1 MHTNQNP
8 IIVGLDIGT
17 TKIVAIAAQ
26 KNEFGKMEV
35 IGFGKAESNG
45 VNHGVVQNL
54 EKCIRSIEKALE
66 NLKISNVNLEVHN
79 VYVGIAGQHIKSI
92 PSRGDLT
99 REDAENIITKEEIQK
114 LINDRSKEP
123 IPAGDQ
129 IIDIIPT
136 DFTVD
141 GTAGLKLSD
150 VIGMNGTKIGANF
163 HIITG
168 DRNAIRNIERCI
180 KEAGLN
186 AKDIILQPLASAAAV
201 LSDEDLE
208 AGVAIVDIG
217 GGTTDMAVFVDGIL
231 RHTAVIPFAGTNI
244 TNDIRTGL
252 GVLKSQ
258 AEQLKVKFGSAIA
271 QEANSNEFI
280 SIPGIKGLPTRE
292 LSSKNLSGIIQARME
307 EILEYVVYHLKQQDL
322 EKRLNGGII
331 ITGGGSSL
339 KNLKQL
345 TEFKTALNTRVG
357 LPIEHLTSNFDEALA
372 NPMYSTCIGLILKGF
387 LDLEGQTEDV
397 NAKNTME
404 ACLAAEH
411 DEETQKDEIKK
422 EAGTVSSSKVTNE
435 SKSDDMFMDFEDEFN
450 DEESDSKEDKPKG
463 DTPIKI
469 GIIKIRKSVS
479 SVYDTFKKSLKD
491 LFSEKEDNNLN

>member
-1 MHTNQNP
+1 MNQNP

-17 TKIVAIAAQ
+17 TKVVTIAAQ

-54 EKCIRSIEKALE
+54 DKCIQSIKKAIE
-66 NLKISNVNLEVHN
+66 NLKISNPNLEVHH

-92 PSRGDLT
+92 PSRGDIT
-99 REDAENIITKEEIQK
+99 RENPQAIITREEIQK
-114 LINDRSKEP
+114 LIKDRSKEP
-123 IPAGDQ
+123 IPAGDK

-136 DFTVD
+136 DFNVD
-141 GTAGLKLSD
+141 GVGGFRLED

-168 DRNAIRNIERCI
+168 DRNAIKNIEHCI
-180 KEAGLN
+180 KDAGLN
-186 AKDIILQPLASAAAV
+186 AKDIILQPLASAASV

-217 GGTTDMAVFVDGIL
+217 GGTTDMAVFIDGIL

-244 TNDIRTGL
+244 TNDIKTGL

-271 QEANSNEFI
+271 QEANVNEYI
-280 SIPGIKGLPTRE
+280 SIPGIKGMPSRE
-292 LSSKNLSGIIQARME
+292 LSTKNLSNIIQARME

-322 EKRLNGGII
+322 EKKLNGGII
-331 ITGGGSSL
+331 ITGGGSSM

-345 TEFKTALNTRVG
+345 TEFKTALNTRLG
-357 LPIEHLTSNFDEALA
+357 LPIEHLASNFDEALA
-372 NPMYSTCIGLILKGF
+372 NPMYATCIGLILKGF
-387 LDLEGQTEDV
+387 LDVEVLNQ
-397 NAKNTME
+397 N
-404 ACLAAEH
+404 
-411 DEETQKDEIKK
+411 
-422 EAGTVSSSKVTNE
+422 SSSTLTSEEIHSKEKTIPQKVNE
-435 SKSDDMFMDFEDEFN
+435 TKIAETAKAPTVQENIDFNINGQNEENEDNEFEDLDNEN
-450 DEESDSKEDKPKG
+450 EAIKPKSMNF
-463 DTPIKI
+463 
-469 GIIKIRKSVS
+469 RKSVLG
-479 SVYDTFKKSLKD
+479 VYNTFKNSLKNLFDENEDKD
-491 LFSEKEDNNLN
+491 LN